1 MDNEVKEPAPKYNY
15 ISPDE
20 YLEMDRA
27 SDVKLEYYDGY
38 VQAMNGASLKH
49 AHISRNLTVKIS
61 NILEK
66 SGCEV
71 LHSGVRVA
79 TPNRDA
85 YIYPDI
91 LIYCSEPVLE
101 DDKHDTLLN
110 PMVVFEILSPST
122 HRNDLGHK
130 LRYYKNMPSVKE
142 YIMIDSRKRF
152 AQAVRKEQN
161 GEWKSENMI
170 EQTSILQIKT
180 LGFHLSFEDIYRNTG
195 L

>member
-38 VQAMNGASLKH
+38 VQAMSGASLKH
-49 AHISRNLTVKIS
+49 ADVFYNLNGEIYNFLKGTS
-61 NILEK
+61 CRALG
-66 SGCEV
+66 SGM
-71 LHSGVRVA
+71 RVA
-79 TPNRDA
+79 TPDRDA
-85 YIYPDI
+85 YIYPDL
-91 LIYCSEPVLE
+91 LIVCDEPKLE

-110 PMVVFEILSPST
+110 PSVVFEILSPST
-122 HRNDLGHK
+122 HKNDLGHK
-130 LRYYKNMPSVKE
+130 LRHYQNMPSVKE

-180 LGFHLSFEDIYRNTG
+180 LGFHLSFEDIYRNSG

>member
-15 ISPDE
+15 ISPDK

-27 SDVKLEYYDGY
+27 SEVKLEYFDGY
-38 VQAMNGASLKH
+38 VQAINGASLKH
-49 AHISRNLTVKIS
+49 AHISKNPTIKIG
-61 NILEK
+61 NTLEK
-66 SGCEV
+66 SDCEV

-91 LIYCSEPVLE
+91 LIYCSEAVLE

-110 PMVVFEILSPST
+110 PTVVFEILSPST

-130 LRYYKNMPSVKE
+130 LRHYQNIPSVKE

-161 GEWKSENMI
+161 GEWKSENII
-170 EQTSILQIKT
+170 EKTSILQIQT
-180 LGFHLSFEDIYRNTG
+180 LGFDLSFDEIYRNTG